1 MGLGAEKVVT
11 DMRVISSEKDL
22 KKLPMGALVVN
33 GAKIG
38 EEWVF
43 KKTMLGKWML
53 FDIEEDSL
61 TPHYRLTSRH
71 PEWEAEIGFDSL
83 NLPVCL
89 LSKTGNLEEALASLE
104 DWRKRKAERWK
115 TS

>member
-1 MGLGAEKVVT
+1 MSTLFSDKQ
-11 DMRVISSEKDL
+11 L
-22 KKLPMGALVVN
+22 KKLPIGALVVN
-33 GAKIG
+33 GGKIG

-53 FDIEEDSL
+53 FDIEKDSL
-61 TPHYRLTSRH
+61 NPHYRLTSRH
-71 PEWEAEIGFDSL
+71 PEWEAEIGFNFL

-104 DWRKRKAERWK
+104 DWRKQKAERWK